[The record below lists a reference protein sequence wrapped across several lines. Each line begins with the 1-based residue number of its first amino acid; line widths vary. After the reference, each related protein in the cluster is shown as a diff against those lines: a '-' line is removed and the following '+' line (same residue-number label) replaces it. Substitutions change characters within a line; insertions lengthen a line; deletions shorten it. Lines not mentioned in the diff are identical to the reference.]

1 MVCVHIYTCTYVW
14 KVTLREVAMY
24 LCVCVLCTCVVCIH
38 IHMYGRLYTLRE
50 GAMNSY
56 GRMGWGHDLNVMLL
70 EVFERRGGNISQD
83 TLKGTISVCRYSR
96 CTFYVQ

>member
-1 MVCVHIYTCTYVW
+1 MCTHIHMYVW

-24 LCVCVLCTCVVCIH
+24 LCVCVLCTCEVCIH

-50 GAMNSY
+50 GTINSY

-70 EVFERRGGNISQD
+70 EVSERRGNISQD
-83 TLKGTISVCRYSR
+83 TGNAHLLPSPERNPKCV
-96 CTFYVQ
+96 